1 MRAVEI
7 DTTVGEECLCICLD
21 LLEAFL
27 DSKLQV
33 GPCLLHAARE
43 LVYTGILV
51 YWLPLHCT
59 AQSSVATTK
68 LRGWEPVAQCAD
80 LIWLNLQPKAVDRG
94 LGYHKTNETVRVPEG
109 HAVMSV
115 ASI

>member
-43 LVYTGILV
+43 LVYTGILAS
-51 YWLPLHCT
+51 T
-59 AQSSVATTK
+59 ALYCSVI
-68 LRGWEPVAQCAD
+68 RG
-80 LIWLNLQPKAVDRG
+80 
-94 LGYHKTNETVRVPEG
+94 YY
-109 HAVMSV
+109 
-115 ASI
+115 

>member
-1 MRAVEI
+1 M
-7 DTTVGEECLCICLD
+7 
-21 LLEAFL
+21 
-27 DSKLQV
+27 
-33 GPCLLHAARE
+33 
-43 LVYTGILV
+43 
-51 YWLPLHCT
+51 
-59 AQSSVATTK
+59 
-68 LRGWEPVAQCAD
+68 AQCAD